1 MPFNP
6 TLSVVI
12 PCYGMNSKGAS
23 LLEYSLQI
31 LENQTFKDFEVVITD
46 HSIDTDNGV
55 YNVAEAWKT
64 KLDIQYFRNG
74 KGIGIAPVNINFG
87 LIVSR
92 GKIIKILCQDDYLY
106 DTNSLQVI
114 VDAFD
119 DTTKWLVTTYIH
131 SKDKVNHINRHLPSL
146 NPNIGIVNTIGTLST
161 LAFLNK
167 DILLY
172 DENLKFA
179 YDCEYY
185 ARLVKKFGP
194 PKILDVITMVN
205 YLWEGQT
212 TNILTNGAL
221 IQQETAYINEK
232 LKNA

>member
-1 MPFNP
+1 MQASPL
-6 TLSVVI
+6 LSVVI
-12 PCYGMNSKGAS
+12 PCYGMNGKGAA

-31 LENQTFKDFEVVITD
+31 LQNQTFKDFEIIITD
-46 HSIDTDNGV
+46 HSITTDNGV
-55 YNVAEAWKT
+55 YNATKHWQD
-64 KLDIQYFRNG
+64 KLDIQYFRNI
-74 KGIGIAPVNINFG
+74 KGIGIAPININLG
-87 LIVSR
+87 LVASR

-106 DTNSLQVI
+106 DIYSLQTI

-131 SKDKVNHINRHLPSL
+131 SKDKINYINRHLPTL
-146 NPNIGIVNTIGTLST
+146 NPNIGITNTIGTLST
-161 LAFLNK
+161 LAIRNK
-167 DILLY
+167 DIILY
-172 DENLKFA
+172 DENLVFA

-185 ARLVKKFGP
+185 ARLIKKFGP

-212 TNILTNGAL
+212 TNTLVNGQL
-221 IQQETAYINEK
+221 IQQEATYINEK

>member
-1 MPFNP
+1 MQDNP
-6 TLSVVI
+6 LLSIVI
-12 PCYGMNSKGAS
+12 PCYGMNGKGAD
-23 LLEYSLQI
+23 LLEYSLEKLRTQV
-31 LENQTFKDFEVVITD
+31 FKDFEVIITD
-46 HSIDTDNGV
+46 HSKVTDNGV
-55 YNVAEAWKT
+55 YNITEYWKD
-64 KLDIQYFRNG
+64 KLDIRYFRNI
-74 KGIGIAPVNINFG
+74 KGIGIAPVNINLG

-106 DTNSLQVI
+106 DSHSLQTI

-131 SKDKVNHINRHLPSL
+131 SKDKINYINRHVPSL
-146 NPNIGIVNTIGTLST
+146 NPKIGTINTIGTLST
-161 LAFLNK
+161 LAFVNE
-167 DILLY
+167 DIILY
-172 DENLKFA
+172 DEKLKFA

-212 TNILTNGAL
+212 TNTL
-221 IQQETAYINEK
+221 IDASLVHSETIYINEK